1 MPLLQQREDMF
12 TKNTIAAAL
21 SLALMSA
28 AQAGTIV
35 SAVGATVLSGGP
47 GIGDIADTYNLFGL
61 VDDYVS
67 GVTDF
72 DSYAFSAV
80 HDYQYDGQEWFSNAG
95 TTSSV
100 VSYDLGKVQN
110 IQGMAFWNEDGTGV
124 GKLNL
129 LGSTDGTTWFTLLNN
144 LRPTDNTFEARYKAD
159 IYSWQSVALRYVKL
173 EMSGCPQSQPAS
185 NTLIACGIGEVAFNA
200 SPTTAVPELSPI
212 SMGALGLGLMALGL
226 RRRRQN

>member
-1 MPLLQQREDMF
+1 MF
-12 TKNTIAAAL
+12 IKNTLAAAL
-21 SLALMSA
+21 SVALLST

-35 SAVGATVLSGGP
+35 SAVDATVLSGGP

-61 VDDYVS
+61 FNDYVS

-72 DSYAFSAV
+72 DSYASSAL
-80 HDYQYDGQEWFSNAG
+80 HDYQYFEQEWFSNVG
-95 TTSSV
+95 STSAV
-100 VSYDLGKVQN
+100 VSYDLGKVRN

-129 LGSTDGTTWFTLLNN
+129 LGSTDGANWFSLLSN
-144 LRPTDNTFEARYKAD
+144 LRPTDNTFEASYKAD

-173 EMSGCPQSQPAS
+173 EMSGCPQTQPA
-185 NTLIACGIGEVAFNA
+185 NNILTACGIGEVAFNA
-200 SPTTAVPELSPI
+200 APTTTVPELNPI

-226 RRRRQN
+226 RRRRQG

>member
-1 MPLLQQREDMF
+1 MF
-12 TKNTIAAAL
+12 TKNTLAAAL
-21 SLALMSA
+21 SLTLMSA

-35 SAVGATVLSGGP
+35 SAIDATVLSGGP

-61 VDDYVS
+61 FEDYVS

-72 DSYAFSAV
+72 DNYALSAL
-80 HDYQYDGQEWFSNAG
+80 HDFEYKGQEWFSNEG
-95 TTSSV
+95 TTASV

-110 IQGMAFWNEDGTGV
+110 VQGMAFWNEDGTGA

-129 LGSTDGTTWFTLLNN
+129 LGSTDGANWFSLLSN
-144 LRPTDNTFEARYKAD
+144 LRPTDNTYEVSYKAD
-159 IYSWQSVALRYVKL
+159 IYNWQSVALRYVKL
-173 EMSGCPQSQPAS
+173 EMSGCPQAQPAS
-185 NTLIACGIGEVAFNA
+185 NMLTACGIGEVAFNV

-226 RRRRQN
+226 RRRRNQD

>member
-1 MPLLQQREDMF
+1 MF
-12 TKNTIAAAL
+12 KKNTIAAAL
-21 SLALMSA
+21 SVTLSAALMPA

-35 SAVGATVLSGGP
+35 SAVDATVLSGGP

-61 VDDYVS
+61 FNDYVS

-72 DSYAFSAV
+72 DSYAFSAL
-80 HDYQYDGQEWFSNAG
+80 HDFEYQGQEWFSNVG

-129 LGSTDGTTWFTLLNN
+129 LGSADGTNWFSLLSN
-144 LRPTDNTFEARYKAD
+144 LRPTDNTFEASYKAD

-173 EMSGCPQSQPAS
+173 EMSGCPQSQPA
-185 NTLIACGIGEVAFNA
+185 NNILIACGIGEVAFNA
-200 SPTTAVPELSPI
+200 SPTTSVPELNPI
-212 SMGALGLGLMALGL
+212 GMGALGLGLMALGL
-226 RRRRQN
+226 RRRRQG

>member
-1 MPLLQQREDMF
+1 MF

-72 DSYAFSAV
+72 DSY
-80 HDYQYDGQEWFSNAG
+80 
-95 TTSSV
+95 
-100 VSYDLGKVQN
+100 
-110 IQGMAFWNEDGTGV
+110 
-124 GKLNL
+124 
-129 LGSTDGTTWFTLLNN
+129 
-144 LRPTDNTFEARYKAD
+144 
-159 IYSWQSVALRYVKL
+159 
-173 EMSGCPQSQPAS
+173 GCA
-185 NTLIACGIGEVAFNA
+185 A
-200 SPTTAVPELSPI
+200 SPRGP
-212 SMGALGLGLMALGL
+212 
-226 RRRRQN
+226 R

>member
-1 MPLLQQREDMF
+1 MF
-12 TKNTIAAAL
+12 TKNSIVAAL
-21 SLALMSA
+21 SAALLST

-35 SAVGATVLSGGP
+35 SAVDATVLSGGP

-61 VDDYVS
+61 FNDYVS

-72 DSYAFSAV
+72 DSYAFTAL
-80 HDYQYDGQEWFSNAG
+80 HDFEYKGQEWFSNEG

-129 LGSTDGTTWFTLLNN
+129 LGSTDGTNWFSLLSN
-144 LRPTDNTFEARYKAD
+144 LRPTDNTFEVAYKAD

-173 EMSGCPQSQPAS
+173 EMSACPQTQPAS
-185 NTLIACGIGEVAFNA
+185 NILIACGIGEVAFNA
-200 SPTTAVPELSPI
+200 SPATTTVPELNPI

-226 RRRRQN
+226 RRRRQD